1 MSLII
6 GNIFALIA
14 SLLMVYT
21 GLIKKKKKILLVQ
34 SLETLSFVVSNIIL
48 GGISG
53 IIINSMNL
61 INLFLCYNNKLKY
74 IPKLLMSLTA
84 IVLVFLF
91 NNHGIIGLFPLV
103 ALITYLWFI
112 TVKDIVKFKLLIII
126 ILLFWLV
133 YDFVVKSYVSCI
145 FDSSTIIANLIAI
158 YQIKKGIKK

>member
-6 GNIFALIA
+6 GNVLALIA

-34 SLETLSFVVSNIIL
+34 SIETLSFVMSNIVL

-53 IIINSMNL
+53 IIINSLNL
-61 INLFLCYNNKLKY
+61 VNLFLCYNNKLKY
-74 IPKLLMSLTA
+74 ILKLLMSLVA

-91 NNHGIIGLFPLV
+91 NNHGVIGLLPLV
-103 ALITYLWFI
+103 ALIIYLWFI
-112 TVKDIVKFKLLIII
+112 TIKDVVKFKLLIII
-126 ILLFWLV
+126 ILVLWV
-133 YDFVVKSYVSCI
+133 IYDFKVKSYVSCI
-145 FDSSTIIANLIAI
+145 FDCSTIITNFIGI